1 MRFNDALIGAALLVL
16 AVAIGFYARTLPSLP
31 GQQYGAAVF
40 PLLIAWGLGGCGA
53 LLVVE
58 GARHWQGAFFG
69 APWTRYRTSWAKL
82 VVTMAVVIFY
92 IVASGPLGFLPVSII
107 VLFALFVMLGTQWWL
122 AGVIAIAMTIA
133 FQKAFGGFLLV
144 PLPRGLLWL

>member
-1 MRFNDALIGAALLVL
+1 MRFNDALIGVVLLSL
-16 AVAIGFYARTLPSLP
+16 AVAIGFYARTLPALP
-31 GQQYGAAVF
+31 GQEYGAAVF

-53 LLVVE
+53 LLIVE

-69 APWTRYRTSWAKL
+69 APWTRSRTSWAKL
-82 VVTMAVVIFY
+82 VVTMALVVFY
-92 IVASGPLGFLPVSII
+92 ISASGPLGFLLVSII

-122 AGVIAIAMTIA
+122 AGVIAVAMTIA